1 VARRRSTFE
10 LFMEVASR
18 LPWPTCLALAA
29 GSAILLHLLS
39 VYLAIPNGASGISAT
54 VHSLNSVGG
63 LYARTLYGTL
73 AKGFQFIIPA
83 GFLFAGLASFI
94 KRRQAR
100 ALLTQAQSAPELAI
114 STMTWSQFER
124 LIGESFRRRGYK
136 VAETGG
142 SGSDG
147 GVDIHLTKDGKSFLV
162 QCKHWRTQGVGV
174 SIVREL
180 NGVIAA
186 RHAAGGFVVTSG
198 HFTPEA
204 RHFAKSCEV
213 ELIDGE
219 RLGSLLREL
228 ESSPVDPSVSRPTDG
243 PLTDP
248 RAGDIN
254 TCPKCGSAMARRTA
268 RHGQFAGHDFLGC
281 TRYPACRGTRQM
293 AASAVFP

>member
-18 LPWPTCLALAA
+18 LPWPICLALAA

-39 VYLAIPNGASGISAT
+39 IHLAIPNDASGIDTT
-54 VHSLNSVGG
+54 VHSLNDVGG

-73 AKGFQFIIPA
+73 AKGLQFIVPT

-94 KRRQAR
+94 KRLQAR
-100 ALLTQAQSAPELAI
+100 ALLTQAQSAPGQAI

-124 LIGESFRRRGYK
+124 LIGESFRHRGYK

-142 SGSDG
+142 GGSDG
-147 GVDIHLTKDGKSFLV
+147 GVDLHLTKDGKSFLV
-162 QCKHWRTQGVGV
+162 QCKHWRTQRVGV

-198 HFTPEA
+198 QFTPEA
-204 RHFAKSCEV
+204 WHFAQSCQI
-213 ELIDGE
+213 ELIDGD
-219 RLGSLLREL
+219 RLTSLLREI
-228 ESSPVDPSVSRPTDG
+228 ESKAANSIALHPADKPVVT
-243 PLTDP
+243 PLAP
-248 RAGDIN
+248 EIN
-254 TCPKCGSAMARRTA
+254 TCPECGSAMTRRTA
-268 RHGQFAGHDFLGC
+268 KRGQFAGHDFLGC
-281 TRYPACRGTRQM
+281 TRYPACRGVRQI
-293 AASAVFP
+293 APLGGGS